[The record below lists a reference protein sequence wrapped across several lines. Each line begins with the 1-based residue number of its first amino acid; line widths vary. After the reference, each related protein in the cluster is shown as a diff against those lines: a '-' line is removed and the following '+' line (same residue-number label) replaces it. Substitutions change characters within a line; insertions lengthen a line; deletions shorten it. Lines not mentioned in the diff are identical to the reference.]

1 MQVRSFLQIALLL
14 LLAPFLMQAQ
24 SPVSAFMSGKGKGAV
39 ALSYNSESYDN
50 VFLVPT
56 DSKGVPVFNDVTLN
70 SISLYATYGITDRL
84 EVVASLPY
92 ITATGNAS
100 QAVLNELGYEN
111 ERSGIQD
118 LSLFVKY
125 NPFTAELGDNT
136 LSFQVAAGLRTP
148 LGSYAVDEGLQSII
162 AIGNRATSLNGLAI
176 AQFKTGFGLFASTQ
190 AGCSLR
196 NGEVPNALL
205 GEIKLGY
212 AGARFYVDAWYAGQV
227 SDGGVNI
234 LGEGF
239 TGFFPATDVSFNRAG
254 INVFVPIAGGF
265 GISGGVSKYLSG
277 RNIGESTGVSGG
289 LIYSF

>member
-14 LLAPFLMQAQ
+14 LTPFLMQAQ
-24 SPVSAFMSGKGKGAV
+24 SPVSTFMSGKGKGAV
-39 ALSYNSESYDN
+39 ALSYNSEAYDN
-50 VFLVPT
+50 VFLVPA

-70 SISLYATYGITDRL
+70 SVSLFATYGITDRL

-92 ITATGNAS
+92 ITATGNANET
-100 QAVLNELGYEN
+100 VLNELGFEN

-125 NPFTAELGDNT
+125 NPYTAEFGDNT

-148 LGSYAVDEGLQSII
+148 LGNYAADEGLQSII

-176 AQFKTGFGLFASTQ
+176 AQFKTDFGLFVGTQ
-190 AGCSLR
+190 AGYSFR

-205 GEIKLGY
+205 GEIKVGY

-254 INVFVPIAGGF
+254 VNVFVPIAGGF
-265 GISGGVSKYLSG
+265 GISGGVSKFLNG
-277 RNIGESTGVSGG
+277 RNVGESTGVSGG
-289 LIYSF
+289 IVYSF